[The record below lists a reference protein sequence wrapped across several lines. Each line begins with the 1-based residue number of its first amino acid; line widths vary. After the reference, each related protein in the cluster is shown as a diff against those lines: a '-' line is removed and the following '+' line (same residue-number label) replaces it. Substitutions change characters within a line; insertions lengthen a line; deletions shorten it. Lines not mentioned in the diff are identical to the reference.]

1 MQNNKSNENLF
12 EKWLG
17 SLLIDYVSF
26 YIIYVIMIIVF
37 YAYKFG
43 VSQISTEILFDNV
56 FDNIIK
62 TPIFSFTYLG
72 IILIWEVVIPLLTN
86 GQSIS
91 KKILKIRVTSLN
103 RKKLNLIVRSIIKI
117 VILNPYGV
125 IAYIL
130 GNILNQS
137 FINSISNALS
147 IVFIISVIMFFKG
160 SNCFHD
166 KIAKTTVVKA

>member
-1 MQNNKSNENLF
+1 
-12 EKWLG
+12 
-17 SLLIDYVSF
+17 
-26 YIIYVIMIIVF
+26 MIIVF

-56 FDNIIK
+56 FENIIK

>member
-1 MQNNKSNENLF
+1 MQNKNSDENLF
-12 EKWLG
+12 GKRLG

-72 IILIWEVVIPLLTN
+72 IILIWEVAIPLLTN

-103 RKKLNLIVRSIIKI
+103 RKKLHLIIRSIIKI

-130 GNILNQS
+130 GNVLNQS
-137 FINSISNALS
+137 FVNSISNVLS
-147 IVFIISVIMFFKG
+147 IVFVISVIMCLKG
-160 SNCFHD
+160 RSCFHD
-166 KIAKTTVVKA
+166 KIAKTIVVKA

>member
-12 EKWLG
+12 GKRLG

-43 VSQISTEILFDNV
+43 VSEISTEILFDNV